1 MRKRIQAIVLISLN
15 QEDQKFG
22 FFTSWAVRL
31 TRMKFQKKQNSK
43 NQQHLFDNLK
53 PNFRTRQEIDQN
65 NFVLNNFRSIHV
77 KKSINSVKCSGL

>member
-1 MRKRIQAIVLISLN
+1 
-15 QEDQKFG
+15 
-22 FFTSWAVRL
+22 
-31 TRMKFQKKQNSK
+31 MKFQKKQNSK

-53 PNFRTRQEIDQN
+53 PNFRTRQETDQN